1 MSSPDSCEDISA
13 DITSSGKDISPVLS
27 GMLTGASLA
36 RKVKPKETGNVRRTL
51 WAWVRV
57 GVRGAAGK
65 LWVRRWLVLG
75 GSWQVAWWTIRR
87 RQDVRP
93 EIGRAS
99 CRERVSSVV

>member
-1 MSSPDSCEDISA
+1 RCHPRTLAKIYRA

-27 GMLTGASLA
+27 RMPTGASLA
-36 RKVKPKETGNVRRTL
+36 RKVNPKETGNVRRTL
-51 WAWVRV
+51 WARVRV

-93 EIGRAS
+93 GPSQIRNSTIA
-99 CRERVSSVV
+99 R